1 MIKQLKNRYNDV
13 NFHKRFTVAINRNKM
28 RLSDAEAAPDL
39 IETEPVFDKT
49 EINERFKDFK
59 L

>member
-1 MIKQLKNRYNDV
+1 V
-13 NFHKRFTVAINRNKM
+13 NYKKRFTVGINRSKM
-28 RLSDAEAAPDL
+28 KWYDAEEQTEL
-39 IETEPVFDKT
+39 TETDPVFDKT